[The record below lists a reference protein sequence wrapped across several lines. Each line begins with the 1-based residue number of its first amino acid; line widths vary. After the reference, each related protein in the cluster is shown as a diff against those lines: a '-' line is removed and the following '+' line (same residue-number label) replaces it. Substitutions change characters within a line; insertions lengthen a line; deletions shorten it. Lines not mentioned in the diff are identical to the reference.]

1 MAATRP
7 DVSVVIVS
15 WNTRRLLLDCLTS
28 LRAAT
33 HVATLQLVVVDNAS
47 GDGSADAVAASFP
60 DVLLVR
66 NDANLG
72 FAAANNRGFAVATGR
87 YLCLVNS
94 DVVARDGVLD
104 AMVAHLDAHPEVGL
118 LAPRT
123 LTGDGRVRQNCRR
136 FPTLANAAG
145 DSLWLRKLPR
155 PLRIEGRTL
164 PPETYDATHD
174 AEVLS
179 GCFLMVRREAFD
191 QVGPLDEDFFFYAED
206 TDWCRRFHDAGWRL
220 VYLADAEA
228 VHFGGGSSAARPVAY
243 QLAMERADHTYW
255 RKHHPPGKRAAYVAL
270 RGAHHLVAA
279 LAWLPRAL
287 GRRDADAWLR
297 ARGHATCLVW
307 LTTRIPLARPLSE
320 G

>member
-1 MAATRP
+1 MAVARP
-7 DVSVVIVS
+7 DVSVVVVS
-15 WNTRRLLLDCLTS
+15 WNTRQLLLDCLAS
-28 LRAAT
+28 LHSAT
-33 HVATLQLVVVDNAS
+33 HGATLQLIVVDNAS
-47 GDGSADAVAASFP
+47 HDGSADAVAAAFP
-60 DVLLVR
+60 DAVVVR
-66 NDANLG
+66 NPANLG

-94 DVVARDGVLD
+94 DVVAREGVLD
-104 AMVAHLDAHPEVGL
+104 AMVTHLDAHPGVGI

-145 DSLWLRKLPR
+145 DALWLRRLPP

-164 PPETYDATHD
+164 APETYAVTHD

-191 QVGPLDEDFFFYAED
+191 EVGPLDEDFFFYAED
-206 TDWCRRFHDAGWRL
+206 TDWCRRFHDAGWGI
-220 VYLADAEA
+220 VYLAAAEA
-228 VHFGGGSSAARPVAY
+228 VHFGGGSSAARPVAH

-255 RKHHPPGKRAAYVAL
+255 RKHHAPAERAAYVAL
-270 RGAHHLVAA
+270 RSVHHLVGMVTR
-279 LAWLPRAL
+279 LPRAVV
-287 GRRDADAWLR
+287 GRDEDAARR

-307 LTTRIPLARPLSE
+307 LTTRIPLARPLS